1 MGESSTPRR
10 PTHDTNTSRRQVN
23 AHTHINNINNN
34 NTSSKQSKYKRTMKI
49 TGLIASTLMLLLAV
63 MASTASARSI
73 AFPEPQYCCN
83 AYTAECESCKQGVS
97 VEEFC
102 RTDPTFPECPIE
114 QFPICC
120 NAYNAKCESCKE
132 GVSEDEFCGR
142 DPHSH
147 VCPQKPTKPSHPDNC
162 YSTIW
167 NTEIMHGEMGAKKC
181 CWYGGWKSK
190 SKCEKKT
197 SHPDNCYSTIW
208 NKEVMHGEMGA
219 KKCCWK
225 GDWESKSKCK

>member
-1 MGESSTPRR
+1 MG
-10 PTHDTNTSRRQVN
+10 
-23 AHTHINNINNN
+23 
-34 NTSSKQSKYKRTMKI
+34 
-49 TGLIASTLMLLLAV
+49 
-63 MASTASARSI
+63 
-73 AFPEPQYCCN
+73 
-83 AYTAECESCKQGVS
+83 
-97 VEEFC
+97 
-102 RTDPTFPECPIE
+102 PECPIE
-114 QFPICC
+114 QPPICC

-132 GVSEDEFCGR
+132 GLSEEEFCRIYPTVPECPTPTPVCCNAYNAECEACKFGITVDELCRR

-181 CWYGGWKSK
+181 CWYGDWKKK